1 MSVESFRIVEREA
14 ATDERAA
21 DRIIAIVYGSN
32 VLAQFVAVTQF
43 VEFLCWSWKML
54 DNLSAPSPI
63 HCLGTEHTKH
73 G

>member
-1 MSVESFRIVEREA
+1 MFACEMSVESFRIVEREA

-43 VEFLCWSWKML
+43 VEFLCWSWKSAGQS
-54 DNLSAPSPI
+54 LSTFSNPLSR
-63 HCLGTEHTKH
+63 H
-73 G
+73 